1 MTKRRIYQILPRLWG
16 EGRFSSFDEASLSY
30 VKGLGMT
37 DVWFTGIIRH
47 ATKKADGGCTPSPVV
62 KGEAGSPYAITDYYD
77 VNPYLAD
84 NPEERMSEFEDLIK
98 RTHAAGLRV
107 LIDFVPNHVAR
118 DYHTRMPGKASLGD
132 GDDPSVHWRAE
143 NDFYYYPGEALRLP
157 FETDYREYPARAS
170 GNCFSP
176 TPDMNDWWETVRLNY
191 CDWHTRTWDR
201 MYDIVR
207 FWAAKGVDGFRCD
220 MVELVPP
227 AFFQWLI
234 ARVKGEFPQV
244 CFIAEVYQKE
254 LYRKYIEEV
263 GFDLLYD
270 KSGLYDTLRAIAGHH
285 LPASAV
291 TGVWQ
296 SLGDLQPRMLN
307 FLENHDEQRLASDF
321 FLGDA
326 RKAWPLLAVSLLFND
341 ASFMLYAGE
350 EAGERGMDDEPFSG
364 VNGRTSIFDW
374 WKVASLQH
382 LYAEIHGNPSLTD
395 DEREVLQRYRQI
407 LGLADEAVFR
417 EGKTYDLGYCQPA
430 WFDRSGLFV
439 FLRGDGKDLRLV
451 VANFSA
457 SPQSGEIVIP
467 EEAATYLGMEKRV
480 VRVNW
485 TAGANDFTVINL

>member
-1 MTKRRIYQILPRLWG
+1 MKRRIYQVLPRLWG
-16 EGRFSSFDEASLSY
+16 DGRFSSFDEASLSY

-47 ATKKADGGCTPSPVV
+47 ATKKTDGGCIPSPVV

-84 NPEERMSEFEDLIK
+84 NPSERMSEFEDLL
-98 RTHAAGLRV
+98 RRSHAAGLRV

-118 DYHTRMPGKASLGD
+118 DYHTQMPGKASFGD
-132 GDDPSVHWRAE
+132 GDDPSVHWREE

-157 FETDYREYPARAS
+157 FQTDYREYPARAS

-176 TPDMNDWWETVRLNY
+176 APGMNDWWDTVRLNY
-191 CDWHTRTWDR
+191 CPTRTRTWDR

-207 FWAAKGVDGFRCD
+207 FWAEKGVDGFRCD

-227 AFFQWLI
+227 AFFTWLI
-234 ARVKGEFPQV
+234 RRVKTEFPHV
-244 CFIAEVYQKE
+244 AFIAEVYQKE

-270 KSGLYDTLRAIAGHH
+270 KSGLYDTLRAIACNGA
-285 LPASAV
+285 PA
-291 TGVWQ
+291 TGITAAWQ

-326 RKAWPLLAVSLLFND
+326 GKAFPLLAVSLLFND

-350 EAGERGMDDEPFSG
+350 EIGERGMDDEPFSG

-374 WKVASLQH
+374 WKVSSLQR
-382 LYAEIHGNPSLTD
+382 LYSELHGKQVLTD
-395 DEREVLQRYRQI
+395 DERALLRRYEAAFRT
-407 LGLADEAVFR
+407 ADEPAFLQ
-417 EGKTYDLGYCQPA
+417 GKTFDLGYCQPA
-430 WFDRSGLFV
+430 WFNRTSLFA
-439 FLRGDGKDLRLV
+439 FLRSDGARHNLI
-451 VANFSA
+451 VANFSPT
-457 SPQSGEIVIP
+457 PQSGEIVIP
-467 EEAATYLGMEKRV
+467 EEASAFLGMEKKV
-480 VRVNW
+480 FCVKW
-485 TAGANDFTVINL
+485 SAAPSDYTVIAI